1 MAYDHDTGHDGP
13 PAAVPLPTL
22 SARAAVVATSDG
34 RLAVDLLEAELAD
47 PTGQDPAP
55 DVLIVFVNDAWQAH
69 YGAILAELRQRTG
82 AATVIGASAGG
93 VLANGHE
100 YEDVPGISALALW
113 LPGVTATPVRL
124 HQESVPL
131 LEEPETWHAT
141 TGVDPAGVRGILLLA
156 DPYRMDS
163 NALISGLRGS
173 YPGVPIAGGMAS
185 ASEHRRQAWVFIDG
199 QVYDEGGVALLL
211 EGSVRLI
218 PVVSHGAEPVGET
231 WTITKIDR
239 NTILEIGHRPA
250 LDVLLDTACPNH
262 AGRDAAEL
270 PLGEWLIGFPVDEYQ
285 DRFGRGDFIV
295 RGILGSDPQ
304 ARSVVV
310 GGKPRLGQTVQFQR
324 RDPALASAELRQRLA
339 AMRALLPETPPAALL
354 FTCNGRGED
363 MFGAPHHDATVV
375 EEMLAGT
382 PVAGMFCNGEIGP
395 AGPTGEPVLHG
406 FTATL
411 ALLVPNTHGD
421 S

>member
-1 MAYDHDTGHDGP
+1 MAHNHDAGHAA
-13 PAAVPLPTL
+13 PAPAPSHPSL
-22 SARAAVVATSDG
+22 SARAAVVATADG
-34 RLAVDLLEAELAD
+34 KLAVDLLEAELAD
-47 PTGQDPAP
+47 PAGNEPPP
-55 DVLIVFVNDAWQAH
+55 DLLIVFVNDAWQAH
-69 YGAILAELRQRTG
+69 YGAILAELRERIG
-82 AATVIGASAGG
+82 AATVVGASASG
-93 VLANGHE
+93 VLANDRE

-113 LPGVTATPVRL
+113 HPGIVATPIRL

-131 LEEPETWHAT
+131 MEEPDTWHAT
-141 TGVDPAGVRGILLLA
+141 TGVDPAGVKGILLFA

-163 NALISGLRGS
+163 HALLGGLREC

-211 EGSVRLI
+211 EGAVRLI
-218 PVVSHGAEPVGET
+218 PVVSHGAEPVGEA

-250 LDVLLDTACPNH
+250 LDVLLDTACPDSDARA
-262 AGRDAAEL
+262 AGDL

-285 DRFGRGDFIV
+285 DRFARGDFIV
-295 RGILGSDPQ
+295 RGILGSDPET
-304 ARSVVV
+304 RSVVV

-324 RDPALASAELRQRLA
+324 RDPELASAELRQRLTA
-339 AMRALLPETPPAALL
+339 LRALLPGTPPAALL

-363 MFGAPHHDATVV
+363 MFGLAHHDSALVGDV
-375 EEMLAGT
+375 LAGT
-382 PVAGMFCNGEIGP
+382 PVAGMFCNGEFGPGGP
-395 AGPTGEPVLHG
+395 AGQPTFHG

-411 ALLVPNTHGD
+411 ALLIPDG